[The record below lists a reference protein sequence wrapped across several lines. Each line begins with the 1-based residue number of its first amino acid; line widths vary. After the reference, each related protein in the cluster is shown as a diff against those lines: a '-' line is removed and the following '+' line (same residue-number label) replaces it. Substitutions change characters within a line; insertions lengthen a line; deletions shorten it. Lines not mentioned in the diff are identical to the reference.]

1 MIKLLISYLLGNI
14 VEITLMCLLQIK
26 RGDKDE

>member
-14 VEITLMCLLQIK
+14 VGIALMCLLQIK